1 MKIEDVPQDDNPT
14 FKGYGTKAVYAV
26 DERGRY
32 IKTATSGWDVEEVV
46 LRDVLEDFDALAAD
60 AKIGFID
67 LQRALNECQAGKSAK
82 EKITTKYKQLEGEFS
97 AKQKELKTLTDE
109 LEKQG
114 SVLSADAKTD
124 KERQYQQKVKDFQRF
139 AKDARD
145 TLKQQE
151 TDYAR
156 ELIKELVLLARK
168 MGEDGKY
175 TLIVEKNEGSIIY
188 GAKDVDLTDQLI
200 RLHNQKK

>member
-1 MKIEDVPQDDNPT
+1 MKLRLFISL
-14 FKGYGTKAVYAV
+14 FLAVSLCA
-26 DERGRY
+26 
-32 IKTATSGWDVEEVV
+32 
-46 LRDVLEDFDALAAD
+46 LPALAAD

-97 AKQKELKTLTDE
+97 AKQKELKTLKDE

-151 TDYAR
+151 TDYSR

>member
-1 MKIEDVPQDDNPT
+1 MKLRLFISL
-14 FKGYGTKAVYAV
+14 FLAVSLCA
-26 DERGRY
+26 
-32 IKTATSGWDVEEVV
+32 
-46 LRDVLEDFDALAAD
+46 LPALAAD

-67 LQRALNECQAGKSAK
+67 LQRALNECKAGKSAK

-97 AKQKELKTLTDE
+97 AKQKELKTLKDD

-139 AKDARD
+139 AQDARD

-151 TDYAR
+151 TDYSR

-200 RLHNQKK
+200 RLHDQKK